1 MQGLADHGQELG
13 LDSQSHGGPQK
24 VFKRYETSMPLQ
36 VAEDSDV

>member
-13 LDSQSHGGPQK
+13 LDPQSHGGPQK
-24 VFKRYETSMPLQ
+24 VFKQCETSMSLP